1 MSVLCKNDMDNI
13 KSLHRLVMLLAL
25 GREPVQKIFNLLR
38 KCFTERASVTLSF
51 LSFEILGTEK
61 YCR

>member
-1 MSVLCKNDMDNI
+1 MSVLCKNGMDNI

-25 GREPVQKIFNLLR
+25 GKELVQKIFNLLR
-38 KCFTERASVTLSF
+38 KCFTKRASLPYI
-51 LSFEILGTEK
+51 LCFEILGTEK